1 MMRPGMKNGDTR
13 RGPRSFSRM
22 RGLGDAFDAADA
34 GADHHAGGVLLVRRS
49 SGFQPASSSAWR
61 AAHIA

>member
-13 RGPRSFSRM
+13 RGPRSCNVIAVSAM
-22 RGLGDAFDAADA
+22 PSTPPMPAPIITPVV
-34 GADHHAGGVLLVRRS
+34 HCSSCVL
-49 SGFQPASSSAWR
+49 GFQPACSSACF